1 MAQFA
6 AQFVVDG
13 RQLIMFYG
21 IFPDFLLPS
30 PGSLGGNSAWNTIG
44 PITPGSSL
52 IKSNGIFLG
61 EPSTMSQIAAFG
73 ILIEVLEFRRPR
85 YLLPLAL
92 GLLLSYSGTGITI
105 LLLSLPLA
113 GLVNSRAQLP
123 ALLVSLFTFG
133 LLTTGIIDLS
143 AYLSRVGEFE
153 DTHASGFMRFISP
166 FWMAAEH
173 FDTASLSSL
182 LRGNGPGTGD
192 GFVVRAFY
200 KPNAST
206 WFKFLYEYG
215 LIGAF
220 IFMCFLGSCFRRS
233 RCPKPLIAALIYCF
247 VFTGGLLL
255 SPAFLII
262 MVVLCTLSGPEAGES
277 RSDRATGYR
286 PFAAPR
292 HRTGW

>member
-1 MAQFA
+1 M
-6 AQFVVDG
+6 VDG
-13 RQLIMFYG
+13 RQLIQFFG
-21 IFPDFLLPS
+21 IFPQFLFAEANQGL
-30 PGSLGGNSAWNTIG
+30 ANTII
-44 PITPGSSL
+44 PITSGSSL

-61 EPSTMSQIAAFG
+61 EPSTMSQIAALG

-123 ALLVSLFTFG
+123 ALLVSLFAFG
-133 LLTTGIIDLS
+133 LLTTGIIDPS
-143 AYLSRVGEFE
+143 VYLSRLGEFD

-173 FDTASLSSL
+173 FDTASLAGL
-182 LRGNGPGTGD
+182 LLGNGPGAMED
-192 GFVVRAFY
+192 FHPRAFY
-200 KPNAST
+200 NPSGGT
-206 WFKFLYEYG
+206 WFKLLYEYG

-233 RCPKPLIAALIYCF
+233 RCPKPLIAALIYYF

-255 SPAFLII
+255 SSELLII
-262 MVVLCTLSGPEAGES
+262 MVVLCTLSGPEAGQS

-286 PFAAPR
+286 PFAASR